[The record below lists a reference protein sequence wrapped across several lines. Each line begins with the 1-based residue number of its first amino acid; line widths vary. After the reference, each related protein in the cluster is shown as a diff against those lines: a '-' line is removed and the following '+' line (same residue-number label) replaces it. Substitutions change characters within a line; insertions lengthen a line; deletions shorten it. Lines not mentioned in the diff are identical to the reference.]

1 MVDPESENDSGS
13 EDEESED
20 KTQDVQCGLRCWQCG
35 EYEEDGEVIAVP
47 ADHEG
52 AGVIDAII
60 TAVHKSLSTSTQ
72 PRSSH
77 PIELRE
83 ALPVIMTALL
93 ETTKYRNRY
102 LPTASLHPL
111 TCPNSDPRTCFTC
124 QMHKFATA
132 VTLANGYAFPS
143 EEISSLALEATIK
156 PIAGVVVDD
165 TTSEAHVL
173 SSILDLCRNTSQ
185 QPTGPDVLR
194 RRDGIFERMTI
205 HVEVRTEC
213 SQCNGV
219 RYSSEQM
226 DTIRGIAGKGQGA
239 DVAAATFWSI
249 DTWAAAREGKFDC
262 PACEKETECLRWR
275 RFSRFPQ
282 ILVVEQT
289 NGVVSSLDWNEI
301 RGLDLERL
309 RAIGLQEHETALP
322 EPRPTTPVN
331 SRPGLDMLS
340 PAWSGKPGS
349 IPTSPT
355 KGTSPTRRRRAD
367 TFDKMRQA
375 TPSPT
380 RRKRQM
386 ENRVPTPVK
395 RAKELMVEE
404 IKEQEAS
411 EQDIAAIC
419 ALGFDR
425 ELAIEALGET
435 DGDVKKAVATLLAW
449 ETAEN
454 EEEIESEEEEES
466 EDEDE
471 SEQGSTSSSFE
482 SLRERYGVSKED
494 EEEKEGNRRRK

>member
-143 EEISSLALEATIK
+143 EGISSLALEATIK

-340 PAWSGKPGS
+340 PAWSGKPGAGRS
-349 IPTSPT
+349 AR
-355 KGTSPTRRRRAD
+355 KG
-367 TFDKMRQA
+367 
-375 TPSPT
+375 
-380 RRKRQM
+380 
-386 ENRVPTPVK
+386 
-395 RAKELMVEE
+395 EL
-404 IKEQEAS
+404 
-411 EQDIAAIC
+411 
-419 ALGFDR
+419 
-425 ELAIEALGET
+425 
-435 DGDVKKAVATLLAW
+435 
-449 ETAEN
+449 
-454 EEEIESEEEEES
+454 
-466 EDEDE
+466 
-471 SEQGSTSSSFE
+471 
-482 SLRERYGVSKED
+482 
-494 EEEKEGNRRRK
+494 